1 MRHWGWT
8 SRRSLIQLHGATS
21 CGSVVSP
28 KQMRH
33 VPASY
38 LVADELVADELAGWV
53 AAATQ
58 LLHRRASFLLRCALL
73 NAEPHFAQFSISTSQ
88 ELFKSSLSHASSSQS
103 RFYKPVPFLDAW
115 AADTIQLYRVQ
126 YDTQFTCLLYTRNIR
141 LYVAG
146 WRCSCRCAESSGV
159 SVSAYNAMR
168 RNNLRRMKAEEAE
181 AGPTGHAPSRE
192 TTSYTRLIHTHALH
206 VR

>member
-88 ELFKSSLSHASSSQS
+88 ELFKSSYSH
-103 RFYKPVPFLDAW
+103 
-115 AADTIQLYRVQ
+115 
-126 YDTQFTCLLYTRNIR
+126 TR
-141 LYVAG
+141 
-146 WRCSCRCAESSGV
+146 
-159 SVSAYNAMR
+159 
-168 RNNLRRMKAEEAE
+168 
-181 AGPTGHAPSRE
+181 
-192 TTSYTRLIHTHALH
+192 ALH
-206 VR
+206 SQDFTSRSPFWMRGRRTRYSCTEYSTIRSLHVCCTPGISGCTSLAGAAAAAVPRAAA